1 MRFGLVLVP
10 IATIVVPIGLFID
23 MSQPAFSGAL
33 SLLEPTAVQ
42 AVPHDLPDNY
52 APVHRGGINL
62 PTGLYTRRDE
72 DLVLRGTP
80 PLVLSRT
87 YLSKDLR
94 SRAFGIG
101 TSHSFEWFLVGDAL
115 RFQEVAIIRE
125 DGSQIPFA
133 RTSSGTSYKNAMF
146 EVREPGS
153 DFYGAKLGWT
163 GSDWVMRAWDGS
175 LLRFEACVG
184 NDKPRPCGLVLSRDD
199 DGHVIHG
206 RRDRL
211 GRLLRIEASSDR
223 WLAFD
228 YDAAHRVTRAY
239 DPTGRQVVYSYDAR
253 GFLTKV
259 TGHDG
264 VERLYTYT
272 EAGLLHTVTEP
283 DVVLE
288 NIYDSDGR
296 CIRQINRFP
305 GRDRPFVFDF
315 TYRIEGDRVRQTDQ
329 RRSDGT
335 WTSSTYADDG
345 LAIEDRWGQE
355 GSEPTTVSYERDPT
369 SSVVTALTL
378 TCTSRGGMRRSYR
391 RSMSGNADDVIFDVL
406 RTHCGWASLES
417 VR

>member
-1 MRFGLVLVP
+1 MRSLV
-10 IATIVVPIGLFID
+10 AHGGHRD
-23 MSQPAFSGAL
+23 AGRNAHADSNWCASGWSSCQSRPSWCPSGC
-33 SLLEPTAVQ
+33 SLTCLNRPSPGPCRCWNRPTVQ
-42 AVPHDLPDNY
+42 SVPHDLPEDY
-52 APVHRGGINL
+52 TPVHRGGINL

-184 NDKPRPCGLVLSRDD
+184 YDKPRPCGLVLSRDD

-206 RRDRL
+206 RRDTARTF
-211 GRLLRIEASSDR
+211 AP
-223 WLAFD
+223 
-228 YDAAHRVTRAY
+228 HR
-239 DPTGRQVVYSYDAR
+239 
-253 GFLTKV
+253 
-259 TGHDG
+259 G
-264 VERLYTYT
+264 VERPM
-272 EAGLLHTVTEP
+272 AG
-283 DVVLE
+283 
-288 NIYDSDGR
+288 
-296 CIRQINRFP
+296 
-305 GRDRPFVFDF
+305 
-315 TYRIEGDRVRQTDQ
+315 VRL
-329 RRSDGT
+329 RR
-335 WTSSTYADDG
+335 
-345 LAIEDRWGQE
+345 R
-355 GSEPTTVSYERDPT
+355 
-369 SSVVTALTL
+369 
-378 TCTSRGGMRRSYR
+378 
-391 RSMSGNADDVIFDVL
+391 
-406 RTHCGWASLES
+406 ASCETRL
-417 VR
+417 